1 MRVNKVSLETVAG
14 NVSQFPATDLPE
26 FAFIGKSNVGKSSLI
41 NAMVNRKSLA
51 RTSSAPGK
59 TRTIN
64 FYNVED
70 TLYFVD
76 LPGYGYAKVSHAEQA
91 HWGKVIE
98 NYLQNREQLKE
109 AILLIDIRHEPGKGD
124 MMMYDWMTYYGIEP
138 LIIATK
144 SDKIKRSQLQ
154 KQTALIARTLK
165 VKNRDRIIPFSSVTK
180 DGCDKLWKYIDAAVM
195 KEQPAAEETAE
206 SMEGS
211 EGSGTEI

>member
-1 MRVNKVSLETVAG
+1 MKVNKVSLETVAG
-14 NVSQFPATDLPE
+14 NISQFPATNLPE

-41 NAMVNRKSLA
+41 NAMVNRKALA

-64 FYNVED
+64 FYNIED

-76 LPGYGYAKVSHAEQA
+76 LPGYGYAKVSHAEQER
-91 HWGKVIE
+91 WGKVIE
-98 NYLQNREQLKE
+98 NYLQKREQLKE

-124 MMMYDWMTYYGIEP
+124 RMMYDWMTYYGIEP

-154 KQTALIARTLK
+154 KQTALIAKTLG

-180 DGCDKLWKYIDAAVM
+180 DGCDRLWKYIDTAV
-195 KEQPAAEETAE
+195 AEPKTQLDEEADHENAE
-206 SMEGS
+206 SAEA
-211 EGSGTEI
+211 